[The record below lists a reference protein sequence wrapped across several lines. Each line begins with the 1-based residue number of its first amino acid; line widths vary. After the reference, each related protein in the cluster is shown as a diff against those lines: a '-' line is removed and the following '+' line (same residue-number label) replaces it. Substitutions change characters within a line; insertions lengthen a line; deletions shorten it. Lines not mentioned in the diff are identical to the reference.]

1 VDVLYSGDLVHALS
15 SEAVTLYH
23 HLQPA
28 QPHLGGLLQQ
38 VCGLCCNA
46 IGLGNELL
54 AHRDYHPRHPLQR
67 VAGWVQKTALMW
79 KLQLA
84 GVLLIVASGLSAC
97 ASSQNPLG
105 EARRA
110 VNAPDGSAAKLLPG
124 EEGYPEE
131 PADRLE
137 PFNQAMFTFNREAD
151 DWVLRP
157 VASKWADVMP
167 QPVRV
172 SVGRFF
178 QECRCHPTFCE

>member
-28 QPHLGGLLQQ
+28 QPRLGGLLQQ

-46 IGLGNELL
+46 VGLVNELL
-54 AHRDYHPRHPLQR
+54 ARRDYHRRHPLQR

-105 EARRA
+105 EARGA
-110 VNAPDGSAAKLLPG
+110 VNAPDGSAAKRLPG

-131 PADRLE
+131 LRLYLAQSL
-137 PFNQAMFTFNREAD
+137 PPLLMYKVRLLDCGSLGTIQSGH
-151 DWVLRP
+151 VHIQ
-157 VASKWADVMP
+157 P
-167 QPVRV
+167 Q
-172 SVGRFF
+172 S
-178 QECRCHPTFCE
+178 